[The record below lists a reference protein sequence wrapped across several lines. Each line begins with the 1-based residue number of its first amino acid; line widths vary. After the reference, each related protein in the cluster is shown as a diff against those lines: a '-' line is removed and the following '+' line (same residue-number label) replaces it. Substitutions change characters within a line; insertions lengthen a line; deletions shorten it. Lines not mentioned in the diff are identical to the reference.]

1 MGQSRNFMAASDQ
14 GAAES
19 ASAPEETSRLDG
31 IRILVV
37 DDHADSR
44 DLIAFILRDVGAVVR
59 KVQDPQEAYDI
70 VTQWS
75 PDIIVSDL
83 RMFSEDG
90 YTFIK
95 KIRARAPHEGGR
107 IPAVAVTGLTGDA
120 VRMTALDAGYQH
132 LVRKPIHSAELI
144 TVIVSLTWQKQPRR
158 RAQ

>member
-1 MGQSRNFMAASDQ
+1 MRTASDRR
-14 GAAES
+14 AADTALSS
-19 ASAPEETSRLDG
+19 AEAPRLDG

-44 DLIAFILRDVGAVVR
+44 DLIAFILRDVGAVVQ
-59 KVQDPQEAYDI
+59 KAQDPQQAYEI

-75 PDIIVSDL
+75 PDVIVSDL

-95 KIRARAPHEGGR
+95 NIRARTPHEGGR

-120 VRMTALDAGYQH
+120 VRMTALDSGYQH

-144 TVIVSLTWQKQPRR
+144 AVIVSLTWQKRPRR
-158 RAQ
+158 AAQ